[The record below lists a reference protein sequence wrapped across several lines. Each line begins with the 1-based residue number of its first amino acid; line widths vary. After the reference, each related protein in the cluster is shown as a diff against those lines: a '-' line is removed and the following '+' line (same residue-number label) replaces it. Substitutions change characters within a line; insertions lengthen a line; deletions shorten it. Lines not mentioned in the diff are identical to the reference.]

1 MEREMQFKANET
13 VISTDGDKVGEID
26 RVVIDPKTDAV
37 THIVI
42 RKGFLFTEDK
52 VVPVD
57 WISTAAGEPIV
68 LDVSKD
74 KIDSLPDFKETHY
87 VRREGDHFPEDYAPA
102 YYWYPSATVDWWT
115 DPGYRTYF
123 GADAQPYVK
132 VTTHSTPDGTI
143 PLEEGA
149 KVYSSD
155 DKHVGRIEE
164 VFADP
169 DSQRAT
175 HFVIT
180 TGLIFKQR
188 KLIPTSWIDTMSEN
202 EVFLGVS
209 SEFLDMLAPYK
220 G

>member
-102 YYWYPSATVDWWT
+102 YYWYPSATVDLLQT
-115 DPGYRTYF
+115 
-123 GADAQPYVK
+123 
-132 VTTHSTPDGTI
+132 VT
-143 PLEEGA
+143 
-149 KVYSSD
+149 VQ
-155 DKHVGRIEE
+155 VGNN
-164 VFADP
+164 
-169 DSQRAT
+169 
-175 HFVIT
+175 
-180 TGLIFKQR
+180 G
-188 KLIPTSWIDTMSEN
+188 
-202 EVFLGVS
+202 G
-209 SEFLDMLAPYK
+209 
-220 G
+220 